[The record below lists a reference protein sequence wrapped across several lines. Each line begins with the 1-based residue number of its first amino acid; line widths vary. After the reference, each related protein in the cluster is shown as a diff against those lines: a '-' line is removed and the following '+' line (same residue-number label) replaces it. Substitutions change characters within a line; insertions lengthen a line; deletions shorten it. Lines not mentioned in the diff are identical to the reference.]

1 MRLYPSRPNVA
12 PGLNHSAIA
21 TINMR
26 KSKSVAELDFK
37 PMTAVSASEI
47 RDFMSENIWR
57 TCDYTVGGMLMWADY
72 FDYKY
77 CIYKDTLFVKGIS
90 ENHPG
95 LTAFSLPLGSLPLK
109 DAVDILARYCEQ
121 TGTRMTFSAVP
132 SEIAEELAALTGGR
146 VEKLVGWSD
155 YLYSASSLA
164 TLTGKAY
171 SKKRNHVNR
180 FMADNPAYRFEMI
193 SAANIDEAR
202 EFIAVRDVADKVDA
216 DMASYELQQC
226 LDVIDNLDKYLF
238 EGALLRDN
246 DGKVCAATFGEVDGD
261 TLFVHIEKMNHLVAG
276 AGETVNR
283 LFAESMLMR
292 YPGLKYINREEDM
305 GDPGLRYS
313 KESYHPV
320 ALLDKCNVI

>member
-1 MRLYPSRPNVA
+1 MRLSPSRLNVT
-12 PGLNHSAIA
+12 PGLNHSAFA
-21 TINMR
+21 TRNMR
-26 KSKSVAELDFK
+26 KSKSAAELDFK
-37 PMTAVSASEI
+37 PMTADSASEI
-47 RDFMSENIWR
+47 RDFMSKNIWR

-95 LTAFSLPLGSLPLK
+95 LTAFSLPLGALPLN
-109 DAVDILARYCEQ
+109 DAVAILTRYCEQ
-121 TGTRMTFSAVP
+121 TDTRMTFSAVP
-132 SEIAEELAALTGGR
+132 AEMAEDLAALTGGR
-146 VEKLVGWSD
+146 VEPLEGWSD
-155 YLYSASSLA
+155 YLYSASALA

-180 FMADNPAYRFEMI
+180 FITDNPAYRFEMI
-193 SAANIDEAR
+193 SAANLDEAR
-202 EFIAVRDVADKVDA
+202 EFVAGRDVADKADA
-216 DMASYELQQC
+216 EMASYELQQC

-246 DGKVCAATFGEVDGD
+246 DSKVCAVTFGEVEGD

-276 AGETVNR
+276 AGETINR
-283 LFAESMLMR
+283 LFAESMLLR
-292 YPGLKYINREEDM
+292 YPWLKYINREEDM
-305 GDPGLRYS
+305 GDSGLRYA